1 VARVAEALPASVRPP
16 QAFRLAVVNSHPI
29 QYFAPLYASLNQ
41 EPRLD
46 VTALYCSDVSLRGG
60 VDPGFGRP
68 VTWDVDLLGGY
79 RAVFLTGAHQRTPA
93 GFWSLVCPQVWTE
106 IRSGRYDGVWLH
118 GYAFAAY
125 VLAFAAAKS
134 RGLPVFMRSETHLG
148 LQPSTWKRRVR
159 DGVLSLAYRFV
170 DRFLAIGRA
179 NREYYRSLGIP
190 AERIFDVPY
199 TVDNDRIMAAARIT
213 DAERAEVRARFRLPD
228 DRPVVLFAS
237 KFTARKYP
245 DTVIRAVA
253 RLRDEQVAVS
263 LLMVGTGELE
273 GTLRSLVAE
282 LGVQD
287 EVSFSGFINQSELP
301 RVCAASDLFVLPSE
315 QEPWGLI
322 VNEVMCAGLPV
333 VVAEEVG
340 CVPDLVH
347 DGRNGLLVR
356 AGDVES
362 LTDALRRLVRGHA
375 ERAEMGRQSL
385 EVIRPWSYERCRT
398 GLMAAIYT
406 QPFT

>member
-1 VARVAEALPASVRPP
+1 
-16 QAFRLAVVNSHPI
+16 
-29 QYFAPLYASLNQ
+29 
-41 EPRLD
+41 
-46 VTALYCSDVSLRGG
+46 
-60 VDPGFGRP
+60 
-68 VTWDVDLLGGY
+68 
-79 RAVFLTGAHQRTPA
+79 
-93 GFWSLVCPQVWTE
+93 VWTE

>member
-1 VARVAEALPASVRPP
+1 
-16 QAFRLAVVNSHPI
+16 
-29 QYFAPLYASLNQ
+29 
-41 EPRLD
+41 
-46 VTALYCSDVSLRGG
+46 
-60 VDPGFGRP
+60 
-68 VTWDVDLLGGY
+68 
-79 RAVFLTGAHQRTPA
+79 
-93 GFWSLVCPQVWTE
+93 
-106 IRSGRYDGVWLH
+106 
-118 GYAFAAY
+118 
-125 VLAFAAAKS
+125 
-134 RGLPVFMRSETHLG
+134 
-148 LQPSTWKRRVR
+148 
-159 DGVLSLAYRFV
+159 
-170 DRFLAIGRA
+170 
-179 NREYYRSLGIP
+179 
-190 AERIFDVPY
+190 
-199 TVDNDRIMAAARIT
+199 
-213 DAERAEVRARFRLPD
+213 
-228 DRPVVLFAS
+228 
-237 KFTARKYP
+237 
-245 DTVIRAVA
+245 
-253 RLRDEQVAVS
+253 
-263 LLMVGTGELE
+263 
-273 GTLRSLVAE
+273 VAE